1 MSILYVCHGHPRY
14 AKGGGELAA
23 WRLFKAFESEGAALL
38 AAAPS
43 LEILPPGCEV
53 MSVGHRQ
60 WLIKPSLSPLQH
72 GTEVNLQ
79 DGGALH
85 QALAGLQPEIVHLHH
100 YVQVGIDLIHA
111 LKRWFPQA
119 GFLFTFHEYWAPC
132 AYEGRLLRRSG
143 AVCDGPDA
151 EACAQCVGQEHR
163 ADLVIRT
170 LRLQRMFTCIDHF
183 LSPSLFLKQR
193 HVAWGMDP
201 HRISVVENLPAERP
215 ASLSPR
221 TTDVHKELVLGFFG
235 QINPW
240 KGIDLII
247 EAVAMARVDCPQL
260 RLEIHGCSWAD
271 LRDDRFPHQELAARL
286 KGLLE
291 TMAVGAIQL
300 CGRYDQHQLSARM
313 AGVDAVV
320 MGSTWFENAPMVIQ
334 EALLH
339 GRPVL
344 APRLGGMAEKVKK
357 DQSGLLFEPGDAVD
371 LARLLRRCCQE
382 PDLVQQ
388 LQRHVERLT
397 LSGERVLDQHRAL
410 YKTFKAELQ
419 LVIENPS
426 VDEHLLEDL
435 RCNFE
440 PLGAN
445 CELGFLMGR
454 LGINRSSLF
463 RWLFTPLAGL
473 ELVLGDKLQNFFS
486 DPQAVMDPVMASDM
500 VVDRRTGIFF
510 HAGELRN
517 ALEQAAEKDYAL
529 EDIYNS
535 DIFRD
540 QLGKY
545 RYLVEKFLASVPGP
559 ETLHVFS
566 DFHEELTDAAML
578 RIHSGLRSLGKPPGA
593 TLLFV
598 RACGPADAV
607 NQVRSLGDGIQ
618 LASIRRLAPGEHADR
633 IDLEAWVE
641 VLGRSRQLSATA
653 KPVSAM

>member
-23 WRLFKAFESEGAALL
+23 WRLFKAFESDGAALL

-43 LEILPPGCEV
+43 LETLPPGCEV
-53 MSVGHRQ
+53 MSIGQRQ

-100 YVQVGIDLIHA
+100 YVHVGIDLIHA

-143 AVCDGPDA
+143 VVCDGPDA
-151 EACAQCVGQEHR
+151 EACAACVGQEHR
-163 ADLVIRT
+163 ADLVIRN
-170 LRLQRMFTCIDHF
+170 LRLQRMFACIDHF
-183 LSPSLFLKQR
+183 LSPSLFLKKR

-215 ASLSPR
+215 ESLSAR
-221 TTDVHKELVLGFFG
+221 TTDVCHELVLGFFG

-240 KGIDLII
+240 KGVDLII

-271 LRDDRFPHQELAARL
+271 LRDDRFAHQDLAARL
-286 KGLLE
+286 RGLLE
-291 TMAVGAIQL
+291 PMAVGVVQL
-300 CGRYDQHQLSARM
+300 CGRYEPHQLSARL
-313 AGVDAVV
+313 AGVDLVV

-334 EALLH
+334 EAFLH

-344 APRLGGMAEKVKK
+344 APRLGGMAEKVKQ
-357 DQSGLLFEPGDAVD
+357 DLSGLLFEPGDTGD

-382 PDLVQQ
+382 PDLVVQ
-388 LQRHVERLT
+388 LQRQVERMT

-410 YKTFKAELQ
+410 YKAFKAESQ
-419 LVIENPS
+419 PVAEIS
-426 VDEHLLEDL
+426 TVDEGLLEDL

-454 LGINRSSLF
+454 LGIDRSSLF

-473 ELVLGDKLQNFFS
+473 ELVLSEKLQNFFS
-486 DPQAVMDPVMASDM
+486 DPQAVTDPVMASDM

-510 HAGELRN
+510 HAGELRK
-517 ALEQAAEKDYAL
+517 ALEQAGEKNLDR
-529 EDIYNS
+529 EPIRDS
-535 DIFRD
+535 DVFRD

-545 RYLVEKFLASVPGP
+545 RYLVEKFLASVSNPA
-559 ETLHVFS
+559 TLHVFS
-566 DFHEELTDAAML
+566 DFHQELTDAAML
-578 RIHSGLRSLGKPPGA
+578 RIHAGLRSMGKPPGA

-598 RACGPADAV
+598 RACGPNDAV
-607 NQVRSLGDGIQ
+607 NDVRSLGDGIQ
-618 LASIRRLAPGEHADR
+618 LATIRRLAPGEHADR
-633 IDLEAWVE
+633 IDLEAWIE

-653 KPVSAM
+653 KPVSVM

>member
-43 LEILPPGCEV
+43 LETLPPGCEV

-85 QALAGLQPEIVHLHH
+85 QALAGLEPEIVHLHH

-151 EACAQCVGQEHR
+151 EACAACVGQEHR
-163 ADLVIRT
+163 ADLVIRN
-170 LRLQRMFTCIDHF
+170 LRLQRMFACIDHF

-201 HRISVVENLPAERP
+201 QRISVVENLPAERP
-215 ASLSPR
+215 AFLSAR
-221 TTDVHKELVLGFFG
+221 TTDARKELVLGFFG

-240 KGIDLII
+240 KGVDLII
-247 EAVAMARVDCPQL
+247 EAVAMARVDCLQL
-260 RLEIHGCSWAD
+260 RLEIHGCSWTD
-271 LRDDRFPHQELAARL
+271 LGDERFAHQDLAARL
-286 KGLLE
+286 RGLLE
-291 TMAVGAIQL
+291 PMAVGAVQL
-300 CGRYDQHQLSARM
+300 CGRYEPHELSARM
-313 AGVDAVV
+313 AGVDLVV

-334 EALLH
+334 EAFLH

-344 APRLGGMAEKVKK
+344 APRLGGMAEKVKQN
-357 DQSGLLFEPGDAVD
+357 QSGLLFEPGDAVD
-371 LARLLRRCCQE
+371 LARLLRRCCQA
-382 PDLVQQ
+382 PDLVPQ
-388 LQRHVERLT
+388 LQRQVERLT

-410 YKTFKAELQ
+410 YKMFKGEPQPISVLPA
-419 LVIENPS
+419 
-426 VDEHLLEDL
+426 VDEGLLEDL

-454 LGINRSSLF
+454 LGIDRSSLF
-463 RWLFTPLAGL
+463 RWLFTPLPGL
-473 ELVLGDKLQNFFS
+473 ELVLSDKLQNFFS
-486 DPQAVMDPVMASDM
+486 DPQAVTDPVMASDM

-510 HAGELRN
+510 HAGELRK
-517 ALEQAAEKDYAL
+517 ALEQAAEQDLAL
-529 EDIYNS
+529 EEIHNS
-535 DIFRD
+535 DLFRD

-545 RYLVEKFLASVPGP
+545 RYLVEKFLASVSNPA
-559 ETLHVFS
+559 TLHVFS

-578 RIHSGLRSLGKPPGA
+578 RIHSGLCSMGKPPGA

-598 RACGPADAV
+598 RACGSSDLAND
-607 NQVRSLGDGIQ
+607 VRSLGDGMQ
-618 LASIRRLAPGEHADR
+618 LATIRRLAPGEHADR

-641 VLGRSRQLSATA
+641 VLTRSRQLSAIA
-653 KPVSAM
+653 KQASAI

>member
-23 WRLFKAFESEGAALL
+23 WRLFKVFEAEGAALL

-43 LEILPPGCEV
+43 LETLPPGCEV
-53 MSVGHRQ
+53 MSVGQRQ

-79 DGGALH
+79 VGGALH

-100 YVQVGIDLIHA
+100 YVHVGIDLIHA

-132 AYEGRLLRRSG
+132 AFEGRLLRRSG
-143 AVCDGPDA
+143 VLCDGPDA
-151 EACAQCVGQEHR
+151 EACAECVGQDHR
-163 ADLVIRT
+163 ADLVIRN
-170 LRLQRMFTCIDHF
+170 LRLQRMLACIDHF

-215 ASLSPR
+215 PSLSPPA
-221 TTDVHKELVLGFFG
+221 TDVHKELVLGFFG

-240 KGIDLII
+240 KGVDLII
-247 EAVAMARVDCPQL
+247 EAVAMARVHCPQL

-271 LRDDRFPHQELAARL
+271 LADNRFAQQELAARL
-286 KGLLE
+286 KGLLKP
-291 TMAVGAIQL
+291 MAAGAVQL
-300 CGRYDQHQLSARM
+300 CGRYEPCQLSARM
-313 AGVDAVV
+313 SGVDLVV
-320 MGSTWFENAPMVIQ
+320 MGSTWYENAPMVIQ
-334 EALLH
+334 EAFLH

-344 APRLGGMAEKVKK
+344 APRLGGMAEKVKQE
-357 DQSGLLFEPGDAVD
+357 QSGLLFEPGNAVD

-382 PDLVQQ
+382 PDLVPQ
-388 LQRHVERLT
+388 LQRQVERMT

-410 YKTFKAELQ
+410 YQAFKAEPQ
-419 LVIENPS
+419 PVAEIPT
-426 VDEHLLEDL
+426 VDEGLLEDL

-454 LGINRSSLF
+454 LGIDRSSLF

-473 ELVLGDKLQNFFS
+473 ELVLSDKLQNFFS
-486 DPQAVMDPVMASDM
+486 DPQAVTDPVMASDM

-510 HAGELRN
+510 HAGELRQ
-517 ALEQAAEKDYAL
+517 ALEQAAEEGIAL
-529 EDIYNS
+529 EQIHDS
-535 DIFRD
+535 DVFRD

-545 RYLVEKFLASVPGP
+545 RYLVEKFLSSVSNPA
-559 ETLHVFS
+559 TLHVFS
-566 DFHEELTDAAML
+566 DFHGELTEAAIL
-578 RIHSGLRSLGKPPGA
+578 RVNKSLRDLGKPQGS

-598 RACGPADAV
+598 KTWDGIGEV
-607 NQVRSLGDGIQ
+607 NSVRSLGDGIQ
-618 LASIRRLAPGEHADR
+618 VASIRRFAPGEHADR
-633 IDLEAWVE
+633 IDQNAWME
-641 VLGRSRQLSATA
+641 ILMRTRNYL
-653 KPVSAM
+653 

>member
-23 WRLFKAFESEGAALL
+23 WRLFKAFESEGAAFL

-43 LEILPPGCEV
+43 LETLPPGCEV
-53 MSVGHRQ
+53 MSVGQRQ

-100 YVQVGIDLIHA
+100 YVHVGIDLIHA

-143 AVCDGPDA
+143 VVCDGPEA
-151 EACAQCVGQEHR
+151 EACAACVGQEHR
-163 ADLVIRT
+163 ADLVIRN
-170 LRLQRMFTCIDHF
+170 LRLQRMFACIDHF

-201 HRISVVENLPAERP
+201 HRISVVENLPAEP
-215 ASLSPR
+215 PESSTPR
-221 TTDVHKELVLGFFG
+221 ATDADKELVLGFFG

-247 EAVAMARVDCPQL
+247 EAVALGRVHCPQL

-271 LRDDRFPHQELAARL
+271 LADDRFAHQELAARL
-286 KGLLE
+286 RRGLE
-291 TMAVGAIQL
+291 PMAVGAAQL
-300 CGRYDQHQLSARM
+300 CGRYEPDQLSARM
-313 AGVDAVV
+313 AGVDLVV

-334 EALLH
+334 EAFLH

-344 APRLGGMAEKVKK
+344 APRLGGMAEKVK
-357 DQSGLLFEPGDAVD
+357 QGQCGLLFEPGDAVD
-371 LARLLRRCCQE
+371 LARLLRRCCE
-382 PDLVQQ
+382 ESDLVPQ
-388 LQRHVERLT
+388 LQRQVERMT

-410 YKTFKAELQ
+410 YKAFKADPQPVPE
-419 LVIENPS
+419 IPP
-426 VDEHLLEDL
+426 VDEGLLEDL

-454 LGINRSSLF
+454 LGIERSSLF

-473 ELVLGDKLQNFFS
+473 ELVLNDKLQNFFS
-486 DPQAVMDPVMASDM
+486 EPQAVTDPVMASDM

-510 HAGELRN
+510 HAGELRK
-517 ALEQAAEKDYAL
+517 ALEQADDQGVAL
-529 EDIYNS
+529 EQIHDS
-535 DIFRD
+535 DVFRD

-545 RYLVEKFLASVPGP
+545 RYLVEKFLASVSNP

-578 RIHSGLRSLGKPPGA
+578 RIHSGLRSMGKPTGA

-598 RACGPADAV
+598 RACGPTDAL
-607 NQVRSLGDGIQ
+607 NDVRSLGDGIQ
-618 LASIRRLAPGEHADR
+618 LATIRRLAPGEHADR
-633 IDLEAWVE
+633 IDLEAWTE

-653 KPVSAM
+653 KPVSVM